1 MTEHSIGK
9 FYEVVQQNLI
19 RWIEDNPKLKDKI
32 TAHDLKYLFEFHS
45 RRGLSI
51 DLCRFDLT
59 YYNEVFFP
67 PEEKKPMIDEF
78 VRKVCI
84 IIKATLINMGKEKV
98 HITVTVRHKVSQIS
112 HWHTFYLDKE
122 YNITKAAQLSRKQ
135 NDWL

>member
-1 MTEHSIGK
+1 MTEHSIDK
-9 FYEVVQQNLI
+9 FFEIAQKDLI

-32 TAHDLKYLFEFHS
+32 TAHDLKYLFEFHN

-51 DLCRFDLT
+51 DLCRFDLN

-67 PEEKKPMIDEF
+67 PEEKKAMINEF

-84 IIKATLINMGKEKV
+84 VIKGSLLSMGKDKV
-98 HITVTVRHKVSQIS
+98 NITVTVRHKVSQIS
-112 HWHTFYLDKE
+112 HWHTFYIDSE
-122 YNITKAAQLSRKQ
+122 YNFQNAAQLSQKQ